1 MEILWKRGD
10 CTVHDVI
17 ENLDRPL
24 AYTTVMTTLDRLF
37 KKALLDRRKDERA
50 FIYSPRLSR
59 KEWEEK
65 RAGNLLA
72 GFLAGPKP
80 SGEILI
86 SCLVEAVG
94 QHDEAL
100 LDELE
105 KKIKLKRKE
114 LGRRRKP

>member
-1 MEILWKRGD
+1 LE
-10 CTVHDVI
+10 
-17 ENLDRPL
+17 RPL

-37 KKALLDRRKDERA
+37 KKALLNRRKDERA

-65 RAGNLLA
+65 RAGDLLA
-72 GFLAGPKP
+72 AFLAGPKQ
-80 SGEILI
+80 SGEVLI

-94 QHDEAL
+94 QHDETL

-105 KKIKLKRKE
+105 RKIRLKREE
-114 LGRRRKP
+114 LDRRRQP